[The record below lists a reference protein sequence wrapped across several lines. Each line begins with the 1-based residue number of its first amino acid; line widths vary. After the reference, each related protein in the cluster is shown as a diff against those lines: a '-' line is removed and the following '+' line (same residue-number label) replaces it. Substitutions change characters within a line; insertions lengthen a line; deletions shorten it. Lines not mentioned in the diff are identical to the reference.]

1 MGPLAA
7 LTAIVFGSAVAIAF
21 GLNAVLVIFLFIRG
35 ESDQLAVEIQRL
47 PLYCVVFLAL
57 SAISGLAIYSLLKS
71 LPWRWRA
78 QWAMWVSV
86 ASTATLVWLYR

>member
-35 ESDQLAVEIQRL
+35 ESEQVGVEIQRL
-47 PLYCVVFLAL
+47 PLYCIVFLAL
-57 SAISGLAIYSLLKS
+57 SVISGLAIYSLLKT

-86 ASTATLVWLYR
+86 ASTAVLVWIYR